1 MTRGAR
7 QVKEL
12 EGHGAV
18 LQQRLGAAED
28 EASELRARLG
38 SDGAAWAAERA
49 AALVRERGLEAEVRA
64 GATALAEARAS
75 EALLEKELQA
85 LRARA
90 DVSASDYAA
99 TQVELKRLRECS
111 EVLTRP
117 AAAAMRAA
125 GANQGMVSK
134 GVARVRVQG

>member
-1 MTRGAR
+1 VR
-7 QVKEL
+7 EL
-12 EGHGAV
+12 QGHGAA
-18 LQQRLGAAED
+18 LQQQLGEAEG

-49 AALVRERGLEAEVRA
+49 AALARERGLEAEVRA
-64 GATALAEARAS
+64 GATALAEARAAG
-75 EALLEKELQA
+75 ALLEEELRA

-99 TQVELKRLRECS
+99 SQVELKRLRECS
-111 EVLTRP
+111 EVPTRP

-134 GVARVRVQG
+134 GVALVRVRG